1 MVTHLDD
8 RQVAHFKDK
17 GYVVLPAAFDAAE
30 VAHMR
35 READRIL
42 ELIINSSLALGR
54 TSGRLDLAEDDAG
67 RQVVR
72 KIQPINDL
80 SLYLSGVSADER
92 LIGPLRQLM
101 GEEPVVMEEKLNYKE
116 PLSEPLAGVT
126 ASRADSHFPVH
137 SDWAHYKSQNYPRS
151 IISSAVTIDPCVS
164 ETGPLRVWPGSHARH
179 LEHERLPLGDIQV
192 RADLI
197 DLQGGEE
204 ILAPAGSVML
214 FHALLVHNSVANTS
228 NLPRRLMI
236 YSHFPQSAGISFD
249 ARNGRRRLIE
259 SPYEWEYAARRLDG
273 TAAAPFQAP
282 A

>member
-1 MVTHLDD
+1 
-8 RQVAHFKDK
+8 
-17 GYVVLPAAFDAAE
+17 
-30 VAHMR
+30 MR

-101 GEEPVVMEEKLNYKE
+101 GEESVVMEEKLNYKE
-116 PLSEPLAGVT
+116 PLSEPVAGVA

-137 SDWAHYKSQNYPRS
+137 SDWAHYKAQNYPQS
-151 IISSAVTIDPCVS
+151 IISSAVTIDPCVP

-179 LEHERLPLGDIQV
+179 LEHERLPSGDIQV

-204 ILAPAGSVML
+204 VLAPAGSVML

-249 ARNGRRRLIE
+249 ARNGPPPAHRIALRVGVRRTPAGWHSRGAVPGSGVMPEPGKGQADRRTPL
-259 SPYEWEYAARRLDG
+259 SHCTTSLAPLARKE
-273 TAAAPFQAP
+273 
-282 A
+282 

>member
-1 MVTHLDD
+1 MRAQRPEITARTIESYLHNLYRAQPDFVYSVSRDFARSCPTPILVMPDD
-8 RQVAHFKDK
+8 APSHPYQTSMDVVALAPH
-17 GYVVLPAAFDAAE
+17 ADAAE

-116 PLSEPLAGVT
+116 PLPEPVAGVT

-137 SDWAHYKSQNYPRS
+137 SDWAHYKAQNWRP
-151 IISSAVTIDPCVS
+151 TI
-164 ETGPLRVWPGSHARH
+164 
-179 LEHERLPLGDIQV
+179 Q
-192 RADLI
+192 
-197 DLQGGEE
+197 
-204 ILAPAGSVML
+204 
-214 FHALLVHNSVANTS
+214 
-228 NLPRRLMI
+228 
-236 YSHFPQSAGISFD
+236 
-249 ARNGRRRLIE
+249 GRR
-259 SPYEWEYAARRLDG
+259 WW
-273 TAAAPFQAP
+273 
-282 A
+282 